1 MGKKPA
7 GVSGGLGGLLELPRS
22 AHFKLCHPE
31 HKFCRVTA
39 NPYAGELKLAL
50 KARHFFEEE
59 GLGCWCWVHVVRLVD
74 GANLPR
80 RMISARK
87 ESSFCAIVG
96 SSRQFFHRPL
106 QITGLI

>member
-1 MGKKPA
+1 VAK
-7 GVSGGLGGLLELPRS
+7 GL
-22 AHFKLCHPE
+22 F
-31 HKFCRVTA
+31 
-39 NPYAGELKLAL
+39 AL
-50 KARHFFEEE
+50 VGFH
-59 GLGCWCWVHVVRLVD
+59 LVRLVD

-80 RMISARK
+80 LMISARK